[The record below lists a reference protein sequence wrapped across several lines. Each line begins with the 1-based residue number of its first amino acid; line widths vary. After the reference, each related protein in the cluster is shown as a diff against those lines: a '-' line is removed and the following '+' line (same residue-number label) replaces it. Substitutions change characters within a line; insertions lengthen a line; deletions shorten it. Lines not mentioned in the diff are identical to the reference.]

1 LKSGLFVRRCGPFR
15 ACLDAV
21 GARTIGATMDTLTA
35 TTVSREDVLEAM
47 AEVMARQARVAR
59 SEAALAAARR
69 HLGESVSRLSRLYR
83 AHGERLELS
92 PLAALALES
101 IAASEGALDGA
112 LEGLARLPA
121 EERAGT
127 LRERIIAV
135 MEASPEEVYTP
146 ARLSPAVGSPNRDSI
161 RNTLLV
167 LAAKGKIEKVGA
179 GQYRAR
185 SRAG

>member
-1 LKSGLFVRRCGPFR
+1 
-15 ACLDAV
+15 
-21 GARTIGATMDTLTA
+21 MDTPTA
-35 TTVSREDVLEAM
+35 TVSREDVLEAM
-47 AEVMARQARVAR
+47 AEVMAGHARVAR

-69 HLGESVSRLSRLYR
+69 QLGASVSRLSRLYR
-83 AHGERLELS
+83 AHGEGLELP

-101 IAASEGALDGA
+101 IASAEGAA
-112 LEGLARLPA
+112 AAEVEGLAHLSF

-135 MEASPEEVYTP
+135 MEASPDEVYTP
-146 ARLSPAVGSPNRDSI
+146 ARLSPVVGSPNRDSI

-167 LAAKGKIEKVGA
+167 LATKGKIEKVGA

-185 SRAG
+185 ITMGGPESPPKPPGDVD